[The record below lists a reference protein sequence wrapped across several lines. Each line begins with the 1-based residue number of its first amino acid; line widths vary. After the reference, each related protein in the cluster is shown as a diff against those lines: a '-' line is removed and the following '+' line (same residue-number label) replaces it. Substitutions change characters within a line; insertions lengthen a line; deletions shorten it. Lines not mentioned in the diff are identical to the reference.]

1 LAGLQ
6 KILYNAHDVANAKTV
21 VVTEGERKA
30 DAVHDLGLIDSHGKP
45 VAVTTSGGATS
56 WKLEYIEEFHGK
68 RVLVFADSELSGK
81 SYAQAVQSSLE
92 LAGIP
97 CKAFFFDQ
105 FRDDDERADVRDD
118 LINQHRDKEGHVDK
132 ARAREAL
139 VEFLDCKWIPEASP
153 IVEAVDDVQV

>member
-1 LAGLQ
+1 VNCRG
-6 KILYNAHDVANAKTV
+6 
-21 VVTEGERKA
+21 
-30 DAVHDLGLIDSHGKP
+30 SH
-45 VAVTTSGGATS
+45 TL
-56 WKLEYIEEFHGK
+56 KLFNLPLNWPEY
-68 RVLVFADSELSGK
+68 
-81 SYAQAVQSSLE
+81 
-92 LAGIP
+92 